1 MRRTSTIQDYLQ
13 RQSLRIDAD
22 GIDVEILDTEQA
34 DRAEAA
40 AKQAQDALSGIE
52 RAKLTALNGAV
63 TGSATPPANLK
74 AGDLFID
81 ATTGNVYQV

>member
-1 MRRTSTIQDYLQ
+1 MRRTSTVQDYLQ

-40 AKQAQDALSGIE
+40 AKQAQAALSEIE
-52 RAKLTALNGAV
+52 GAKLTTLNGAV
-63 TGSATPPANLK
+63 TGSATAPANLK